1 MERPARS
8 ADESQGLGM
17 KKVNWCN
24 RSALQM
30 PYYCLV
36 TTPELFKR
44 ELKRIGVEGD
54 LDYTATPA
62 SNATCYEFEK
72 DGKTIYIV
80 TIKEWEGHDPLEVA
94 GLIVHEATHI
104 KQHVMRLIGEKAPSD
119 EFEAYMMQNIAAN
132 LMQCFVEQTQ

>member
-1 MERPARS
+1 MK
-8 ADESQGLGM
+8 

-24 RSALQM
+24 RSMFQG

-36 TTPELFKR
+36 TTPELFKK
-44 ELKRIGVEGD
+44 ELFKKELRRIGVKGE
-54 LDYTATPA
+54 LEYAATPTA
-62 SNATCYEFEK
+62 NATCYEFEHK
-72 DGKTIYIV
+72 GKQCFIV
-80 TIKEWEGHDPLEVA
+80 TIKGWEGVDPLEIA

-104 KQHVMRLIGEKAPSD
+104 KQHIMRIIGEKNPSD